1 MILFEFSKFQGRIYK
16 TNQRL
21 ANRHAP
27 DLLKFTAVIL
37 ICWQGDRR

>member
-1 MILFEFSKFQGRIYK
+1 MASPIVWSIVFPLALG
-16 TNQRL
+16 TGL